1 MHPREPKNHVCLTL
15 LCMAVFAWVRSAA
28 ADDAVSP
35 GEVTVQPPTLICLG
49 LEWRVAGDENGN
61 ATAAVAYRK
70 KGDVPWRPS
79 LPLYR
84 VGLGRRLEGRK
95 LSDGT
100 RHEGWP
106 VPDALVGS
114 VLDLEPGTEYE
125 VRLQMADPDGV
136 RGEAVR
142 TVTCATRPDPRPVQG
157 SRVRHVYPP
166 GWKGPRQEPAYPSI
180 AGAVN
185 GYHPWCDNYNVSYD
199 YARPGDTILVHGGVY
214 RGDRFN
220 YRDPHV
226 FWLWGTQVLTFGGTK
241 EKPIVIKAAG
251 DGEAIIDGAAPKG
264 EEPSPCLFNVMA
276 ADYLHVEGLVFR
288 NAFIGIRAGLWRVGG
303 CKGLTVRDCVFA
315 NVANGVL
322 GLDGRCRDFTILDN
336 WFIGTNDGDQFH
348 RTAGGAWGRTRS
360 GYAVNL
366 LGSGHAVGFNYAER
380 YWDGLNV
387 NTSAHPDPA
396 LHMRALCIDFYNND
410 IHNICDNFIEAD
422 GGLYNIRA
430 LRNRCFNSMATPLS
444 YQPIFV
450 GPVYWIRNVVYN
462 AANGAESF
470 KACGAPIMIAHHNTF
485 TGHWAAYE
493 GTEFADVRNNAFLG
507 PGEPFGPKD
516 RDRPVLQT
524 AFKDPASVMDYNAHR
539 VGLKGAEK
547 PFVLRLGSKTWAAG
561 NLAELGRL
569 SGAETH
575 GMEVRDF
582 GVFVKAGEPSW
593 KTDKTRLFTP
603 DEVDLRPAPGGP
615 LVDAGCRIPGVNDDF
630 AGQAPDIGAYEAGR
644 PVPHYGP
651 RTGRKLAEVL
661 DVAAAP
667 TPPPASGHEAAPAGP
682 VARPLP
688 VAKLAVDAVGKVTAV
703 TVGGRTIPVS
713 SLKVGRA
720 TSENA
725 KDIVA
730 VCNLNVRQG
739 VTSPTQEP
747 WAFDVTDFAGGPPA
761 EVLILEVGG
770 NDAIHVA
777 AILDGRT
784 VGKPLY
790 VPREA
795 WGATDVASPVAS
807 GNVAGLLLRTA
818 NLLGPDGKPLGQ
830 GARIAGIRIV
840 STANGID
847 PVSISAVVPM
857 HDHR

>member
-1 MHPREPKNHVCLTL
+1 MTKSACAIATAAL
-15 LCMAVFAWVRSAA
+15 LLAA
-28 ADDAVSP
+28 LALPARGDDAVTP
-35 GEVTVQPPTLICLG
+35 GEVIVQPPTLICLG
-49 LEWRVAGDENGN
+49 IEWRVDGDDNGN
-61 ATAAVAYRK
+61 ATAAVTYRK
-70 KGDVPWRPS
+70 KGAEAWQSS
-79 LPLYR
+79 LALYR
-84 VGLGRRLEGRK
+84 VGLGRRLEGRE

-100 RHEGWP
+100 RHDGWP
-106 VPDALVGS
+106 VPEALVGS

-142 TVTCATRPDPRPVQG
+142 TIVCATRPDPQPAPG
-157 SRVRHVYPP
+157 PRVRHVYPP
-166 GWKGPRQEPAYPSI
+166 DWKGPTQEPAYRSI
-180 AGAVN
+180 AGAVG

-199 YARPGDTILVHGGVY
+199 HARPGDTILVHGGVY

-226 FWLWGTQVLTFGGTK
+226 FWLWGTQVLSFGGTK

-264 EEPSPCLFNVMA
+264 EHPSPCLFNVMA

-366 LGSGHAVGFNYAER
+366 LGSGHAVGYNYAER
-380 YWDGLNV
+380 YWDGINV
-387 NTSAHPDPA
+387 NTSGHPDPA
-396 LHMRALCIDFYNND
+396 LHMRALCIDIYNNH

-422 GGLYNIRA
+422 GGLYNIRV

-462 AANGAESF
+462 AANGAQSF
-470 KACGAPIMIAHHNTF
+470 KACGAPVMIAYHNTF

-493 GTEFADVRNNAFLG
+493 HTGFGNVRNNAFLG
-507 PGEPFGPKD
+507 PGEPVHEKD
-516 RDRPVLQT
+516 RDRPVLKT
-524 AFKDPASVMDYNAHR
+524 GFRDPDSVMDYNAHR
-539 VGLKGAEK
+539 VGLEGADK
-547 PFVLRLGSKTWAAG
+547 PFVLKLGGDTYAAAS
-561 NLAELGRL
+561 LAELGHL
-569 SGAETH
+569 SGAEAH
-575 GMEVRDF
+575 GVAVRDF
-582 GVFVKAGEPSW
+582 SVLARAGESSW

-615 LVDAGCRIPGVNDDF
+615 LVDAGCRTPGINDDY
-630 AGQAPDIGAYEAGR
+630 AGKAPDIGAYEAGR

-651 RTGRKLAEVL
+651 RTERTLAEVL
-661 DVAAAP
+661 ALMSAP
-667 TPPPASGHEAAPAGP
+667 TPPPASGRVAAPAGP
-682 VARPLP
+682 IAKSVP
-688 VAKLAVDAVGKVTAV
+688 VTELAVDGSGAISAV
-703 TVGGRTIPVS
+703 TVGGRRIPAS
-713 SLKVGRA
+713 SLRVGKA
-720 TSENA
+720 SSKNA
-725 KDIVA
+725 EGVAA

-739 VTSPTQEP
+739 VTSPTQGE
-747 WAFDVTDFAGGPPA
+747 WVLEVTDFAEGPRA

-770 NDAIHVA
+770 NDGIHVA

-790 VPREA
+790 VPPGA
-795 WGATDVASPVAS
+795 WGRTDVASPVAS
-807 GNVAGLLLRTA
+807 GNVAGVLLRTA
-818 NLLGPDGKPLGQ
+818 DLLGPDGKPLGK
-830 GARIAGIRIV
+830 GTRVAGIHIV
-840 STANGID
+840 GTANGID
-847 PVSISAVVPM
+847 PVCVVAVV
-857 HDHR
+857 R